1 MSRSAD
7 LQSKASEYIR
17 IASEIKEL
25 NTKLLELRK
34 KRKELDSEILKD
46 LQDASVPGFKMNGI
60 VFISDE
66 KVKSTRKKKSEIE
79 RDLIEVLDKHEV
91 KVDKKT
97 LIEDLEKA
105 RKGEKTSV
113 SALKIR
119 SEFLWLAPLG

>member
-1 MSRSAD
+1 MSRGAD

-91 KVDKKT
+91 KVDKKS

-119 SEFLWLAPLG
+119 SEFL

>member
-17 IASEIKEL
+17 IATEIKEL
-25 NTKLLELRK
+25 NAKLLELRK

-60 VFISDE
+60 VFVSDE
-66 KVKSTRKKKSEIE
+66 KVKSIRKKKSEIE

-119 SEFLWLAPLG
+119 SEFL

>member
-17 IASEIKEL
+17 IATEIKEL
-25 NTKLLELRK
+25 NAKLLELRK

-119 SEFLWLAPLG
+119 SEFL

>member
-46 LQDASVPGFKMNGI
+46 LQDASVPGFKMNGTAL
-60 VFISDE
+60 ISDE
-66 KVKSTRKKKSEIE
+66 KVKSTRTKKSENE

-91 KVDKKT
+91 KVDKKS

-119 SEFLWLAPLG
+119 SEFL